1 MEKEV
6 RLYLELLPGTI
17 FCRNI
22 NICLNHA
29 DLVPSVFLFQ
39 SY

>member
-6 RLYLELLPGTI
+6 RLYLELLPGAI

-22 NICLNHA
+22 NIFLDHV
-29 DLVPSVFLFQ
+29 DLVPSRFLF
-39 SY
+39 